1 MSKLGEKIAKRI
13 KDEFGIE
20 VKPEITRSYTRTF
33 DAGEARF
40 YMDYVHEQYPW
51 YLRFEDKAK
60 DVARAKKLALCYTDK
75 YLPRGLDSTELTIII
90 EEL

>member
-1 MSKLGEKIAKRI
+1 MSKLGEKIAKRV

-40 YMDYVHEQYPW
+40 YMDYVNEQYPL
-51 YLRFEDKAK
+51 YLRFEDRAV
-60 DVARAKKLALCYTDK
+60 DVARAKKLALYYPDK
-75 YLPRGLDSTELTIII
+75 YIPRGLNNTELTVIV